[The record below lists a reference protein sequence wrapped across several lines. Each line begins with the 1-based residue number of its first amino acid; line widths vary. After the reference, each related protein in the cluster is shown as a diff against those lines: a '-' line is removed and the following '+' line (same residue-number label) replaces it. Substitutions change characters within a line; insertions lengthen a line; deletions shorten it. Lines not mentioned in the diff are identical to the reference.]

1 MSVITNVYN
10 KVSTLWSVEKNQ
22 HLLIQDQEIL
32 KMGTILNGLFT
43 TKKHI
48 EIPRLVVVG
57 GQSSGKSSLLNSI
70 LGMDILPTGRN

>member
-1 MSVITNVYN
+1 MYI
-10 KVSTLWSVEKNQ
+10 
-22 HLLIQDQEIL
+22 DQEIL

-57 GQSSGKSSLLNSI
+57 DSRQVKV
-70 LGMDILPTGRN
+70 PY